1 MPFYCYW
8 SLNNRLYFDVPKFFS
23 LSYSII
29 CNQPLPIHLE
39 TPNLPLRQSIKT
51 SLIESQL
58 HKIYPGLPIMI
69 KAYKNFNLIC
79 RVFKSCNLP
88 VHAKKDTVLFTCQ
101 IYTNLLL
108 ASLPIVKDNQPLKK
122 SNEIYSKYYTIN
134 YKQRLLKLNMQPLM
148 YVPA

>member
-29 CNQPLPIHLE
+29 CNQPLPTHLE
-39 TPNLPLRQSIKT
+39 TLNLPLCQSIKT

-58 HKIYPGLPIMI
+58 HQIYAGLPIMI

-88 VHAKKDTVLFTCQ
+88 VHAKKTLYF
-101 IYTNLLL
+101 
-108 ASLPIVKDNQPLKK
+108 SLVRFILTYCSQVCLVKDNQPLKK